1 MKQFTYA
8 LLLTSFVVYGQE
20 TGELYF
26 SFFSLINLILKFI
39 LNSVANSGDSR
50 QDYLDRPLQQFRSE
64 KRLIDE
70 KGFMDIIGLYSSIM
84 GIYDSITNPS
94 TGELAAQIKEGFQR
108 VEQQLASIQQSINEV
123 ISIILDQS
131 IRTQY
136 ASTERVITESLRC
149 YNSYLNMTSPEGQE
163 YWRQEFLKVGGL
175 LRESVSFLLDGMLGR
190 NIFAGDLLLTVVNN
204 EKVTR

>member
-1 MKQFTYA
+1 MFP
-8 LLLTSFVVYGQE
+8 
-20 TGELYF
+20 
-26 SFFSLINLILKFI
+26 LIGRLEHP
-39 LNSVANSGDSR
+39 R
-50 QDYLDRPLQQFRSE
+50 QKVRN
-64 KRLIDE
+64 E

-149 YNSYLNMTSPEGQE
+149 YNAYLNMTSPEGQE

>member
-1 MKQFTYA
+1 V
-8 LLLTSFVVYGQE
+8 SP
-20 TGELYF
+20 
-26 SFFSLINLILKFI
+26 LIGRLEHP
-39 LNSVANSGDSR
+39 R
-50 QDYLDRPLQQFRSE
+50 QNVRN
-64 KRLIDE
+64 E
-70 KGFMDIIGLYSSIM
+70 KGFMDIIGMYSSIM

-94 TGELAAQIKEGFQR
+94 TAELAAQIKEGFQR

-149 YNSYLNMTSPEGQE
+149 YNAYLNMTSPEGQE

-204 EKVTR
+204 EKVTSLNLKFKFKMSSLM

>member
-94 TGELAAQIKEGFQR
+94 SAELAAQIKEGFQR
-108 VEQQLASIQQSINEV
+108 VEQQLTSIQQSINEV
-123 ISIILDQS
+123 INIILDQS

-136 ASTERVITESLRC
+136 ASTERVIRESLRC
-149 YNSYLNMTSPEGQE
+149 LNAYLNINSADGKE
-163 YWRQEFLKVGGL
+163 YWRQEFLKVAGTV
-175 LRESVSFLLDGMLGR
+175 RESVSFLLDGMLGR
-190 NIFAGDLLLTVVNN
+190 SIFAGDLLLTVVNN
-204 EKVTR
+204 EKVLR

>member
-149 YNSYLNMTSPEGQE
+149 YNAYLNMTSPEGQE